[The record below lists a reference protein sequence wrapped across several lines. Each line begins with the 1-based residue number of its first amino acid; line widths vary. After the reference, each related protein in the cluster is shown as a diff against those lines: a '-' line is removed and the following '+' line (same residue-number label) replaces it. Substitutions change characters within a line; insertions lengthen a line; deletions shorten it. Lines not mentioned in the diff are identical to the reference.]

1 MIIKDAIRS
10 LRSNFGKALFYWLTF
25 VLTSMFIFIFF
36 NISMSDAVG
45 VTFINDKGSF
55 ATTLTVFVITICM
68 IIIFFA
74 NDFFVKNKARDL
86 AVRLVCGATYM
97 QLAEYL
103 LIQTFILLAIAIPA
117 GILLA
122 LIMIPILNGIIAAL
136 PGTGLHITI
145 RFSAVVMTTI
155 ILTTVVFWTT
165 YLNLAFAYRNSAS
178 SLLNERSIKIKLEFP
193 ALANM
198 KTSQKF
204 KSILFGVLFFLP
216 VILFYIQPS
225 SSVGWCA
232 VGMVGFN
239 GAMKH
244 ILGPWLNKVL
254 KDDYTDQPRL
264 LAVLGFFRTDIL
276 IMKNNIILFIVS
288 SVLLASI
295 LVSQQRAP
303 MEVLL
308 TLLSYVV
315 MSILLSL
322 AIMFKYSTELSTRAK
337 YFRSLNHLGYTEEEC
352 AKIKQQEVVLFYL
365 YVFLVV
371 FLYIGNMFMA
381 LILHGLLQAS
391 YAGIL
396 MLFIIVPLAVCCV
409 TTLYYYNH
417 IDKK

>member
-10 LRSNFGKALFYWLTF
+10 LRNNFGKALFYWLTF

-103 LIQTFILLAIAIPA
+103 LVQTFILLAIAIPA

-122 LIMIPILNGIIAAL
+122 LIAIPILNGIIAAL
-136 PGTGLHITI
+136 AGTGLHITI

-178 SLLNERSIKIKLEFP
+178 SLLNERSIKIQLEFP

-204 KSILFGVLFFLP
+204 
-216 VILFYIQPS
+216 
-225 SSVGWCA
+225 
-232 VGMVGFN
+232 
-239 GAMKH
+239 
-244 ILGPWLNKVL
+244 
-254 KDDYTDQPRL
+254 R
-264 LAVLGFFRTDIL
+264 DIL
-276 IMKNNIILFIVS
+276 INHGFKIAADPAREKRKKR
-288 SVLLASI
+288 LASTA
-295 LVSQQRAP
+295 R
-303 MEVLL
+303 
-308 TLLSYVV
+308 
-315 MSILLSL
+315 
-322 AIMFKYSTELSTRAK
+322 
-337 YFRSLNHLGYTEEEC
+337 
-352 AKIKQQEVVLFYL
+352 
-365 YVFLVV
+365 
-371 FLYIGNMFMA
+371 
-381 LILHGLLQAS
+381 
-391 YAGIL
+391 
-396 MLFIIVPLAVCCV
+396 
-409 TTLYYYNH
+409 
-417 IDKK
+417 